1 MMESVKLPKGLIRY
15 DSEKGIAEK
24 KSLRF
29 TTRMKAYSAVLI
41 VLIGV
46 ETFLLTTRSDYDATV
61 LRAKGM
67 LYQEQ
72 ANDQISN
79 LYTIKLINK
88 TRDSMPVDVRVEN
101 MEGRVEIIGKAL
113 GVKEEGMFQGEF
125 LYI

>member
-1 MMESVKLPKGLIRY
+1 
-15 DSEKGIAEK
+15 
-24 KSLRF
+24 
-29 TTRMKAYSAVLI
+29 
-41 VLIGV
+41 
-46 ETFLLTTRSDYDATV
+46 
-61 LRAKGM
+61 M

-72 ANDQISN
+72 PNNEISN

-125 LYI
+125 FVYLNRSLIKERKTKLVLGIYTNNKKIKTIKTNFLGPTD